1 MHFAKLSEKQ
11 RQDHNTRDNRKLR
24 RLKINWSQMQP
35 AASSINFYA
44 YELRHDEKDD
54 PGQIHR
60 KGAPADPAVMNQT
73 RQHECENTHGDP
85 VRLLV
90 PEIRRVWVGA
100 RGGRAVD
107 RQD

>member
-11 RQDHNTRDNRKLR
+11 RQNHNTRDNRKLR

-60 KGAPADPAVMNQT
+60 KCAPADPAVINQT
-73 RQHECENTHGDP
+73 CQHELENTLEYP
-85 VRLLV
+85 VSLHD
-90 PEIRRVWVGA
+90 PEIHR
-100 RGGRAVD
+100 D
-107 RQD
+107 QTC